1 METDIQHTEV
11 ARKRFAWARL
21 GRGVG
26 KFTFVAIAAGVGT
39 VTLLLVAAVAL
50 GAGWMSFMDEFGV
63 TDPEHASAIDCNVIA
78 LDVHGLLTTYRDDS
92 NGDGSYGTET
102 TSGALVAYL
111 ADAAQDGSIKAVLLD
126 IDSPGGYPQAAQEVG
141 SAVRAL
147 GKPAVAWIRG
157 SGDSAG
163 YWIASAA
170 STIVASPVSDVGS
183 IGVTS
188 SYTDMSKQNAKEGIT
203 YNSLSTG
210 PFKDTGDPDKPL
222 TDTERTYIQ
231 RQNQQILDIFIKNV
245 AEWRKIPEE
254 TVRALADGSSFLG
267 GEALE
272 RKLVDTLGTRPE
284 ALAALKESIHEEPR
298 LCWPQYQ

>member
-1 METDIQHTEV
+1 MEPEV
-11 ARKRFAWARL
+11 GQRNMSRKQTRWARL

-26 KFTFVAIAAGVGT
+26 HFAFVGLAAGVGT
-39 VTLLLVAAVAL
+39 VTVLLIVALAL
-50 GAGWMSFMDEFGV
+50 GAGWMSFVGEFGV
-63 TDPEHASAIDCNVIA
+63 TDPEHVSAMDCNVMA
-78 LDVHGLLTTYRDDS
+78 LDVHGIMTTYRDDA

-102 TSGALVAYL
+102 TSGALVAHL
-111 ADAAQDGSIKAVLLD
+111 ADARRDSSIQAVLLD
-126 IDSPGGYPQAAQEVG
+126 IDTPGGYPQAAQEV
-141 SAVRAL
+141 SDALRAL
-147 GKPAVAWIRG
+147 DKPSVAWIRS

-188 SYTDMSKQNAKEGIT
+188 SYTDVSKQNKEDGIT

-222 TDTERTYIQ
+222 TDAERAYIQ

-245 AEWRKIPEE
+245 SEWRNLPEE
-254 TVRALADGSSFLG
+254 TVRALADGSSFVG
-267 GEALE
+267 SEALE
-272 RKLVDTLGTRPE
+272 RKLIDRLGTKPE
-284 ALAALKESIHEEPR
+284 ALAALKDGINEEPR